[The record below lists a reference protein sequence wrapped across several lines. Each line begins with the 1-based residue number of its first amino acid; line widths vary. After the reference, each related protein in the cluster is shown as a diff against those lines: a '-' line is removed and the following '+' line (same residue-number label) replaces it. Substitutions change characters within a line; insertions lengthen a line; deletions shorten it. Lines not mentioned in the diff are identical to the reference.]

1 MSFVLK
7 LAIMTPKDEGPSQ
20 VPPVSGG
27 SKKRHY
33 IGPKLERLGTIREM
47 TRGLGMAGTLD
58 NEHPPG
64 LNKST
69 L

>member
-1 MSFVLK
+1 
-7 LAIMTPKDEGPSQ
+7 MTPRDEGPSG

-27 SKKRHY
+27 SSKKRHY
-33 IGPKLERLGTIREM
+33 IAPKLERLGTIREM
-47 TRGLGMAGTLD
+47 TQGLGMAGTLD